1 MTVRDRGIA
10 RSAGLAGLLGLSMLL
25 ASCQQPKGEPGTPGA
40 APGGTS
46 GTKPKLE
53 IIGGETIDWGKQPPG
68 TLKRTL
74 MLVNSGGDTLRI
86 ADVHPSCGCTTAP
99 LDKKVLGAGD
109 TAHVDVSID
118 MTNRSGPQH
127 KTITITS
134 NDSTRPTVQVSLTA
148 DIVRDVV
155 ANPEVFPIINSAVA
169 GHEDTTAVTIINK
182 STGPIEIQ
190 APLVS
195 NPGQMAVTFNVNTAR
210 TLAPGDS
217 VRIVAHVKP
226 LTASV
231 VTADV
236 TINTSSKTVPV
247 VKVPITANAS
257 PKTSANSAPIVPEKV
272 TVGGGKSSGSA
283 TPGKTPAAKSPR
295 Q

>member
-1 MTVRDRGIA
+1 
-10 RSAGLAGLLGLSMLL
+10 
-25 ASCQQPKGEPGTPGA
+25 
-40 APGGTS
+40 
-46 GTKPKLE
+46 
-53 IIGGETIDWGKQPPG
+53 
-68 TLKRTL
+68 

-86 ADVHPSCGCTTAP
+86 ADVRPSCGCTTAP
-99 LDKKVLGAGD
+99 LDKKVLAAGD
-109 TAHVDVSID
+109 TGHVDVSID

-134 NDSTRPTVQVSLTA
+134 NDSTRPIVQVSLVA

-155 ANPEVFPIINSAVA
+155 ANPEVFPIINGAVV
-169 GHEDTTAVTIINK
+169 GHEDTTAVSIINK
-182 STGPIEIQ
+182 STEPIEIQ

-195 NPGQMAVTFNVNTAR
+195 NPGQMAVTFNMNQAR

-217 VRIVAHVKP
+217 MRIVAHVKP
-226 LTASV
+226 ITASV

-236 TINTSSKTVPV
+236 TINTSSKTIPV

-272 TVGGGKSSGSA
+272 IVGGGKSPAAA